1 MWNKLK
7 QMITNKRFFIQISIT
22 AGIAV
27 IIATMTVSLF
37 VINMSEEVYLDAY
50 KDFNDKIMDQVSD
63 EYYQLHVDVVN
74 VLTLAQDSQ
83 SVEDYFTEDN
93 LNSVEEGQIIYKM
106 KEQVSDYVI
115 LHQKVSS
122 NLMLVG
128 FNGKK
133 YTPGSSAGSDSA
145 QEIISSDIIQ
155 DALSRS
161 NQISYYYA
169 EDGFT
174 GNTKDTDLI
183 IAVKV
188 LRNYS
193 SKKEYG
199 VAIIMMNEK
208 EFASYYESLIDSKI
222 NKVYCVDTNGKIV
235 STNNAEYEGTEN
247 NEISN
252 LLVDYENEEQFEAD
266 INNSKY
272 AVRVA
277 DFPFMEFKLM
287 SMIDESALM
296 AEINFLPPVLIFTF
310 AISILLIG
318 IVVILLRK
326 YFTPLNVIVDHIPEI
341 IEGDFD
347 NQIEVD
353 SSGEIMELADA
364 FNYMLDGLNNYVD
377 NVVKLESE
385 KKLSEIHALQMQI
398 NPHFVYNTLTSIKF
412 LMWQNK
418 NEQAIQAMDAFIEL
432 LRNTLGSD
440 EEYSSVQSEI
450 DNLKNYVMIQN
461 IRYNDKVSV
470 SYHISEECKELEIV
484 KMLMQPF
491 VENAFFH
498 AFPDQEHAT
507 INIFARIKKDYLVIE
522 IIDNGKGI
530 EKEKLQLL
538 LESDH
543 NMKKGLS
550 GLGIK
555 NVNNRIKLLYG
566 DDYGVEVSSI
576 LHQGTIITI
585 KLPVLQKKAQ

>member
-1 MWNKLK
+1 MSSKLK
-7 QMITNKRFFIQISIT
+7 QILINKRFFIQISIT

-37 VINMSEEVYLDAY
+37 VISLSEEVYLDAY
-50 KDFNDKIMDQVSD
+50 KDFNDKIMDQVSN

-74 VLTLAQDSQ
+74 VLTSAQNSK
-83 SVEDYFTEDN
+83 SVKEYFTKNN
-93 LNSVEEGQIIYKM
+93 LSTVEEGRIIYTM
-106 KEQVSDYVI
+106 KEQVTDFTI

-122 NLMLVG
+122 NMMLVG

-133 YTPGSSAGSDSA
+133 YSPAAGSGTDSVEEILSSA
-145 QEIISSDIIQ
+145 IIQ
-155 DALSRS
+155 DARSHS
-161 NQISYYYA
+161 NQITYYYSNN
-169 EDGFT
+169 GFT
-174 GNTKDTDLI
+174 GNTKNTDVI

-188 LRNYS
+188 LRDFS
-193 SKKEYG
+193 TKEEYG
-199 VAIIMMNEK
+199 VAIITMSEN
-208 EFASYYESLIDSKI
+208 EFATYYASLIDSKI
-222 NKVYCVDTNGKIV
+222 NKVYCVDNNGNII
-235 STNNAEYEGTEN
+235 STNTSKYARTEDDK
-247 NEISN
+247 IID
-252 LLVDYENEEQFEAD
+252 LLIDYDNEEQFEAD

-272 AVRVA
+272 AVRVVN
-277 DFPFMEFKLM
+277 FPFMEFKLM

-318 IVVILLRK
+318 IVILLLRK

-341 IEGDFD
+341 IKGDFD
-347 NQIEVD
+347 NPIKVN

-440 EEYSSVQSEI
+440 EEYSSVQAEI
-450 DNLKNYVMIQN
+450 DNLKNYVRIQN

-491 VENAFFH
+491 VENVFFH
-498 AFPDQEHAT
+498 AFPNQEHAT

-538 LESDH
+538 LESDS
-543 NMKKGLS
+543 NMKKGFS

-585 KLPVLQKKAQ
+585 KLPVLQKKV